1 MEDASIWIIQE
12 VFMSKLSHSPDQCP
26 EAVPVKVNRI
36 FDSCSD
42 RDCLSNVQITLDE
55 CGLPPS
61 VTLVKSRCI
70 KVANICI
77 TVEQV
82 PFNRGFYS
90 IDLTYT
96 FKVELM
102 AYEKACSSPMLITGT
117 AYASK
122 NVILYG
128 GESSSKV
135 FTSDKEASCTNTDMN
150 CCCETIN
157 LPTASV
163 QVVEPIA
170 LETKI
175 VNNSQNPCECG
186 KHEHERAVVMTIGL
200 FSVVELYRPVTI
212 MVPTYEYTIPT
223 KECHTD
229 VESPCAVFDKIR
241 FPAEEFS
248 PGTISGCSEQIKGGE
263 CGNCQGCCCGS
274 RPYDD
279 SDNNDNS

>member
-1 MEDASIWIIQE
+1 MSRLNYASDGVTI
-12 VFMSKLSHSPDQCP
+12 
-26 EAVPVKVNRI
+26 KVNRV

-42 RDCLSNVQITLDE
+42 RDCMSDIPVTLD
-55 CGLPPS
+55 CGELPS
-61 VTLVKSRCI
+61 DINLVKSKCVKVSDVCI
-70 KVANICI
+70 NIEPI
-77 TVEQV
+77 
-82 PFNRGFYS
+82 PFNKGFFT

-96 FKVELM
+96 FRVELL
-102 AYEKACSSPMLITGT
+102 AYEKACDQPILLKGT

-135 FTSDKEASCTNTDMN
+135 FTSDKEASCTDTDMD
-150 CCCETIN
+150 CCCETVN

-175 VNNSQNPCECG
+175 INNSKNPCECG

-241 FPAEEFS
+241 FTAEEFS

-263 CGNCQGCCCGS
+263 CGNCPGCCCGS
-274 RPYDD
+274 RPDD
-279 SDNNDNS
+279 NSDNNDNS